1 MRVELISFTR
11 ILRTNSLNFSLISF
25 IVQHLLQV
33 KDPGHAMKLPYA
45 SALTRFFHF
54 SLYIGPLA
62 FLSGVIIAIFGD
74 LLSQANTIL
83 TGLIFMA
90 SGLIIWG
97 CHGLRRRGK
106 RPGFVLMTTLGSS
119 FFLLH
124 LYYRYSD
131 YRWAKINTMS
141 FESATSATLTHLESR
156 VVLFITILLIC
167 AVIGLLPP
175 LPAANR
181 SRKAHRRDD

>member
-1 MRVELISFTR
+1 
-11 ILRTNSLNFSLISF
+11 
-25 IVQHLLQV
+25 
-33 KDPGHAMKLPYA
+33 MKLPHA
-45 SALTRFFHF
+45 PTLTRFFHF
-54 SLYIGPLA
+54 SIFIGPLA
-62 FLSGVIIAIFGD
+62 FLSGSIFAIYGD
-74 LLSQANTIL
+74 LHNQPQTTL

-106 RPGFVLMTTLGSS
+106 RPGFMLMTTLGSS

-131 YRWAKINTMS
+131 YRWLKINNLSLDPT
-141 FESATSATLTHLESR
+141 TLAHLESR
-156 VVLFITILLIC
+156 VGLFISILLLSLL
-167 AVIGLLPP
+167 IGLLPP

-181 SRKAHRRDD
+181 SRKGLHRDD